1 MQYPIYV
8 IFIALGFFLTPLVFT
23 SSANAEEWNSK
34 DLSKHSGVWI
44 PENEFTA
51 FFDASGQYTV
61 VGAIK
66 NSEDFPVIPTITI
79 NIEDGKKMI
88 SESFEHVP
96 ILPSKEMPFKI
107 KFPEITSKSPILLE
121 PEISYVRTEKTP
133 LEVEVIYDETL
144 VTHEDGHL
152 TGRIINKGNS
162 TVYNIKVF
170 AVIHGFDKVL
180 DVGQNIEMIEKMEP
194 GEIQNFSMYPD
205 PSITDEVY
213 YYSCFA
219 IGDPVVLLN
228 TKRNGE
234 QYIIRILSL
243 HTISNPEFDDE
254 GRNLS
259 LSVLGS
265 WPAASYAN
273 FELPL
278 SSEKERFKVFLDDE
292 PIEFIQSMGE
302 LKNWH
307 VAFNLPPNTQGELL
321 ITGFEEKAIGL
332 NSQKDI
338 EVPSDI
344 EITVF
349 NSPLKQLQIGIDPED
364 VVCKGDLHLI
374 QSIHGKPAC
383 VENNSVKKLV
393 ERGWAKSDIK

>member
-1 MQYPIYV
+1 MKYPIHV
-8 IFIALGFFLTPLVFT
+8 IFIALGISLTILVFPFV
-23 SSANAEEWNSK
+23 NAEVWNSK
-34 DLSKHSGVWI
+34 DISEHSGVWI

-61 VGAIK
+61 IGVIK
-66 NSEDFPVIPTITI
+66 NSEDFPVLPTITI

-88 SESFEHVP
+88 SDSFEHVP

-107 KFPEITSKSPILLE
+107 KFPEITSKSPILLK
-121 PEISYVRTEKTP
+121 PEISYVHTEKTP

-162 TVYNIKVF
+162 TVYNIKVL

-180 DVGQNIEMIEKMEP
+180 DVGQNIELIEKMES

-219 IGDPVVLLN
+219 IGDPIVVLN
-228 TKRNGE
+228 AKRNDE
-234 QYIIRILSL
+234 QFLIRILSL

-254 GRNLS
+254 GKNLS
-259 LSVLGS
+259 LNVLGS
-265 WPAASYAN
+265 WPDASYVN
-273 FELPL
+273 FEFPL
-278 SSEKERFKVFLDDE
+278 SSEKEKFNVFLDDE
-292 PIEFIQSMGE
+292 PIEFFQSIDE

-307 VAFNLPPNTQGELL
+307 VAFNLPPNTQGKLL
-321 ITGFEEKAIGL
+321 ITGFEKKTVGL
-332 NSQKDI
+332 NSQKEI
-338 EVPSDI
+338 ELPSDI
-344 EITVF
+344 EIMVF
-349 NSPLKQLQIGIDPED
+349 NSPLKQLQIGIDPES
-364 VVCKGDLHLI
+364 VVCKEGLQLI
-374 QSIHGKPAC
+374 QSIHDKPAC
-383 VENNSVKKLV
+383 VKNNSVKKLV
-393 ERGWAKSDIK
+393 ERGWAK